1 MAARSLHI
9 SAQIFRNATVFHLA
23 PPTTSALA
31 LMNSNSV
38 APGAT
43 SSAWQNHGTCSVQL
57 FQHRT
62 SLKIRALATHAHSDR
77 ILLNQ
82 LVSARANLVPIRCP
96 LPQSSSAAAAA
107 ALGSGALALTGTRT
121 AESYA
126 SAAADDAAGVISS
139 FAWRN
144 QDCADASATSPA
156 ELTCA
161 VSFRNPDGAFVR
173 SRIR

>member
-1 MAARSLHI
+1 LI
-9 SAQIFRNATVFHLA
+9 T
-23 PPTTSALA
+23 
-31 LMNSNSV
+31 SNSV

-57 FQHRT
+57 FQHRS

-82 LVSARANLVPIRCP
+82 LVNARANLVPIRCP
-96 LPQSSSAAAAA
+96 LPQSLSAAAAA
-107 ALGSGALALTGTRT
+107 SAGALAQTGTRI
-121 AESYA
+121 AESSA
-126 SAAADDAAGVISS
+126 SATADDEAGVISS

-161 VSFRNPDGAFVR
+161 VSFRNPDGALV
-173 SRIR
+173 